1 MPSVAMS
8 GAGAEEEAEE
18 EETRPPSPLP
28 FPQLPRPRLGPQSGA
43 ASYNKAGDGGCT
55 AGWTDGRTDSRLASS
70 RLPSPGSARPA
81 PPGGGRLPACPPA
94 RPPLGGQGGRPPRL
108 GVCPGMPKGE
118 PRQVASRLGV
128 LPGRAE
134 GKGRVGREQ
143 RGWIAM
149 AGRERRGE
157 TGRKVAVKVG
167 GWLGQEN

>member
-55 AGWTDGRTDSRLASS
+55 AGWTDGQTAASPRLVSPPPA
-70 RLPSPGSARPA
+70 RLGL
-81 PPGGGRLPACPPA
+81 PPLGEAACLPA

-149 AGRERRGE
+149 SGRERRGE

>member
-18 EETRPPSPLP
+18 EETRLPSPLP

-70 RLPSPGSARPA
+70 PLPRLGSACPPWGRP
-81 PPGGGRLPACPPA
+81 PACPPA